1 MSKILIVSATSNNN
15 LKLATSLQ
23 NILVDLGS
31 ETDIVNLQ
39 NVSLP
44 LYSPEAQEEGL
55 PENAKVLAEAFKE
68 ASALVICAPEYNG
81 NMPPILVNA
90 VAWIS
95 VSGDKD
101 WRKAFNQKFIVIA
114 SHSAGGGVKLAT
126 SLQLMLQHLGG
137 IVMPRQ
143 ILTSYDKPMNE
154 KSAKAIMTQLVSLTS
169 KAHA

>member
-1 MSKILIVSATSNNN
+1 MSKILVVSVTSNNN
-15 LKLATSLQ
+15 RELAIKLK
-23 NILVDLGS
+23 NILNELGAQ
-31 ETDIVNLQ
+31 TDFLNLQ
-39 NVSLP
+39 EIELP
-44 LYSPEAQEEGL
+44 LYSPDAQEEGL
-55 PENAKVLAEAFKE
+55 PKNAKKLAEAFKE
-68 ASALVICAPEYNG
+68 ASALVICSPEYNG
-81 NMPPILVNA
+81 NMPPVLVNA

-126 SLQLMLQHLGG
+126 SLQLMLQHLGA

-154 KSAKAIMTQLVSLTS
+154 KSAKAIMNQLVTLTS
-169 KAHA
+169 KA